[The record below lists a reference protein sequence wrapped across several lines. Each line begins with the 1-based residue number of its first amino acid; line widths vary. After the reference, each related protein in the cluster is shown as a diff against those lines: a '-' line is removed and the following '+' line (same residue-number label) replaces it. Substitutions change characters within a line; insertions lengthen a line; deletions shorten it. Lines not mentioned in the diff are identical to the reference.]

1 MKRLRLF
8 FILLN
13 ALMLLSGEGVVRG
26 QDIGASGFPEAGLPS
41 EQTYSAIESSSSVS
55 HPALRAKPGDIDG
68 WEKPQKVPLGEVNMM
83 ILALSPISILLYKI
97 TRTQTRRNREL

>member
-55 HPALRAKPGDIDG
+55 RPALRAKPPGVEG
-68 WEKPQKVPLGEVNMM
+68 NPQGHVPLGSSSYVALAFFGIT
-83 ILALSPISILLYKI
+83 ILGYKHYKY
-97 TRTQTRRNREL
+97 RESEQK